1 MDQSE
6 KNSSPLTFD
15 VYLAPR
21 DSAEK
26 IRIEKRKSNLLKLNE
41 ENEKLRWEL
50 KALSDKLEAAERQ
63 RAQHQQPL
71 ETRIE

>member
-6 KNSSPLTFD
+6 KNSSLLTFD

-50 KALSDKLEAAERQ
+50 KALNDKLEAAERQ